1 MPEVVQATVYTRLAR
16 AWLLISFDIG
26 KIHKVH
32 ICSLW
37 ADSIS
42 LLLAEWNSA
51 DAVTAGQRV
60 HIPSAEWRSAA

>member
-42 LLLAEWNSA
+42 LLLAK
-51 DAVTAGQRV
+51 
-60 HIPSAEWRSAA
+60 